1 MPHTPL
7 PPFKGVNARLS
18 EVRKLLDDNQQLLAQ
33 TKYTTARNT
42 NEVLRYL
49 VETIS
54 RVEVDLRLL
63 HNKLQPVLKSLKDD
77 SPEQIWR
84 DRDE

>member
-1 MPHTPL
+1 VL
-7 PPFKGVNARLS
+7 REVQYRLS
-18 EVRKLLDDNQQLLAQ
+18 EVRRLLDDNQQLLAQ
-33 TKYTTARNT
+33 TKYTTAQNT

-54 RVEVDLRLL
+54 RVESDLIVL
-63 HNKLQPVLKSLKDD
+63 HTKLQPVLKKLKDD